1 MSLAEELLADLDDVT
16 DQVEDEQEYEGEDV
30 VEAVAEMDTSENQSV
45 KTIAKLLDSDKVEH
59 YYDEFSHVS
68 SVQLYNPVPSVH
80 VYNNLLSV

>member
-45 KTIAKLLDSDKVEH
+45 KTIAKLLDSDKV
-59 YYDEFSHVS
+59 
-68 SVQLYNPVPSVH
+68 
-80 VYNNLLSV
+80 